1 MTSEDLE
8 RREQERAVKITIENT
23 PEDSEED
30 DVDDAPSQQ
39 VHQQADDASS
49 QNHRVDP
56 LEGGDH
62 QEDTPEAG
70 HGRSIKRWL
79 SNITEIPDD
88 ECDDADISLNF
99 HEDGAAL
106 ETDGRDRGEKY
117 RVLDEH
123 QEEHQEEEEGSDNKM
138 AFIDTAFALNE
149 SELTDHNCETEIVT
163 PKELCRKENI
173 SRSSIFHNFYSII
186 NSFTRVFMT
195 YKNSYSFSFLLH
207 PTWI

>member
-1 MTSEDLE
+1 MTSDDLE
-8 RREQERAVKITIENT
+8 HREQERAVKITIENT
-23 PEDSEED
+23 PDDSEED
-30 DVDDAPSQQ
+30 DLDDAPSQQ
-39 VHQQADDASS
+39 GHQQADDASS
-49 QNHRVDP
+49 QNHRVD
-56 LEGGDH
+56 
-62 QEDTPEAG
+62 QEEIPEAG

-117 RVLDEH
+117 RVLDEPA
-123 QEEHQEEEEGSDNKM
+123 EEHQEEEEGSDNKM
-138 AFIDTAFALNE
+138 AYIDTAFALNE
-149 SELTDHNCETEIVT
+149 SELTDQNCETEIFT

-173 SRSSIFHNFYSII
+173 SRSSIFHNFYSIV
-186 NSFTRVFMT
+186 NSFTQVFMT
-195 YKNSYSFSFLLH
+195 YKNSYSFSFLPH